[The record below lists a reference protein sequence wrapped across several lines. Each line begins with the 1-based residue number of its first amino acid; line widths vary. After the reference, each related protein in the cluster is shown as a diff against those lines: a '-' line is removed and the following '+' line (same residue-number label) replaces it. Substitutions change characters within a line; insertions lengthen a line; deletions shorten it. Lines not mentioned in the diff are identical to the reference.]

1 MYGRFTVGKKRTR
14 RIAALLL
21 SLLLTLPAPSALAA
35 ESALESASSA
45 SSQAPEGENSEEESA
60 AQPAEESS
68 APESSQPAGEESQPG
83 EGESSQEEPSSQEP
97 SSSQEESSSQVP
109 EDESSGE
116 ESGVSMEDSQ
126 QETFASYPLLV
137 VGGHE
142 SYMSGEEGARF
153 YPDRAMTRAEMA
165 QVLYNLLA
173 SYPPV
178 TDGSFSDVSAGAW
191 YATEVNT
198 LVELD
203 VLSGY
208 EDGTFRPN
216 NAVTRA
222 EFVTAVCKCFDL
234 TDGADSGFSDVSGW
248 ASGYINAAVER
259 GWIVGMGDGTFQPN
273 ANLTRAQV
281 TPILNKALERT
292 GSGFAADAVTPEFV
306 DVPSSH
312 WAYEHIAEAA
322 DPVGS
327 AIETG
332 CTVRVTATNGLNLR
346 SSASTTS
353 SVVTVLPTGAEL
365 TVTSVES
372 NGWLGVRTGSG
383 RTGYVS
389 GEFVEYVSG
398 PTDTPDPEPEPDPDP
413 DGFEVGQ
420 TVRVTAEPS
429 LNLRAGPGTSY
440 EAITSLTTGVLLTI
454 TSVESNGWLGVR
466 TSGGTTGFVSGEFVA
481 AYDPNT
487 GVASGA
493 SLSATKLTLAQYQS
507 IRLDGSVSQNLSA
520 MHWESSNE
528 NVVSTGYTVNYG
540 GNSQGA
546 MLYGVSPGT
555 ATITFTDG
563 SGTTKATCTVTVT
576 AAEPVRFA
584 YGEGNIVAAGQKF
597 NLIALTD
604 TAKTAVKFT
613 IVDSTSGATG
623 EYVATSATTKSQ
635 ASSFGLPTNTVKIFK
650 TEVSFGKAG
659 TYTIRATSQTGSGWS
674 TDGYEF
680 TLAVTATHNT
690 LTTTSYDARQPSGRI
705 ITALANIEGF
715 WPEIKDDLLASGN
728 PTVGHGYV
736 VQKNV
741 AFYNNMTEE
750 EAYAQLVDKV
760 NSSSFG
766 GAVER
771 FRSNHSIRMSQGQ
784 FDALTSF
791 VYNLGAS
798 TLDPDYGFCRAILNA
813 ADPTGISTANPKAG
827 TVTVT
832 DIDTAATNASG
843 VNGAPV
849 YATTDLN
856 SALVMALASDTPV
869 TVDGYK
875 ILSREVTSS
884 DGAKVTVGDRVWY
897 HVSSGGKVGWM
908 PAGYVT
914 LEGAGTDLTYADS
927 NVVPNNLL
935 QWNIAGGHV
944 YAGLVY
950 RRLCESKIFFFGN
963 YDDDNSSSGWSK
975 NTYDFPFPDYL
986 SDYDN

>member
-1 MYGRFTVGKKRTR
+1 MGKKRTR

-68 APESSQPAGEESQPG
+68 APESSQPVGEESQPG

-97 SSSQEESSSQVP
+97 SSSQEESSSQAP
-109 EDESSGE
+109 EGSSGE
-116 ESGVSMEDSQ
+116 ESGISMEDSQ

-142 SYMSGEEGARF
+142 AYMSGEEGARF

-178 TDGSFSDVSAGAW
+178 TGGSFSDVSDSAW
-191 YATEVNT
+191 YATAVNT

-398 PTDTPDPEPEPDPDP
+398 PADTPDPEPEPDPDP

-429 LNLRAGPGTSY
+429 LRLRSGPGTNY
-440 EAITSLTTGVLLTI
+440 EAITSLTTGVLLTV

-493 SLSATKLTLAQYQS
+493 SLSANSLTLAQYQS
-507 IRLDGSVSQNLSA
+507 ARLDGSVTSNLSA
-520 MHWESSNE
+520 MEWTSSNPS
-528 NVVSTGYTVNYG
+528 VAYVGYTVPYG
-540 GNSQGA
+540 GNTEGA
-546 MLYGVSPGT
+546 IVYGASPGT
-555 ATITFTDG
+555 ATLTFTDG
-563 SGTTKATCTVTVT
+563 AGATATCTVTVT
-576 AAEPVRFA
+576 AAESVRFA
-584 YGEGNIVAAGQKF
+584 YSDENIIGVGDNF
-597 NLIALTD
+597 NLTAITD
-604 TAKTAVKFT
+604 SSKTGVRFT
-613 IVDSTSGATG
+613 IVGGPATG
-623 EYVATSATTKSQ
+623 SWDTTSYTSESRV
-635 ASSFGLPTNTVKIFK
+635 SSYGLPTNQVRVFTRS
-650 TEVSFGKAG
+650 VSFGRAG
-659 TYTIRATSQTGSGWS
+659 TYTVRAYSQTSGGSWS
-674 TDGYEF
+674 TDYCEF
-680 TLAVTATHNT
+680 TVVVTSSDIHSS
-690 LTTTSYDARQPSGRI
+690 TTTTESRRVSTEGLNI
-705 ITALANIEGF
+705 IANFEGSV
-715 WPEIKDDLLASGN
+715 PEIEDDVLASGN
-728 PTVGHGYV
+728 PTVGYGYV
-736 VQKNV
+736 VPVNTT
-741 AFYNNMTEE
+741 FYNNLTTSELF
-750 EAYAQLVDKV
+750 AQLVQIA
-760 NSSSFG
+760 NETYSP
-766 GAVER
+766 AVEN
-771 FRSNHSIRMSQGQ
+771 FRSTYNIKMNQAH

-791 VYNLGAS
+791 VFNCGVG
-798 TLDPDYGFCRAILNA
+798 TLSSDYGFRRALLNA
-813 ADPTGISTANPKAG
+813 VDVSGFSGRATGTVNVDDVDLGAAPVYSNRDISSTIVTELSIG
-827 TVTVT
+827 STVTVRDYFIQT
-832 DIDTAATNASG
+832 RIVKNPDGS
-843 VNGAPV
+843 
-849 YATTDLN
+849 TTSFYDRYWYQ
-856 SALVMALASDTPV
+856 V
-869 TVDGYK
+869 T
-875 ILSREVTSS
+875 T
-884 DGAKVTVGDRVWY
+884 
-897 HVSSGGKVGWM
+897 SGGQVGWM
-908 PAGYVT
+908 PAGYVQLSGSWT
-914 LEGAGTDLTYADS
+914 RDLAWADS
-927 NVVPNNLL
+927 TVLANNFL
-935 QWNIAGGHV
+935 QWNKAGGV
-944 YAGLVY
+944 QPGLVY
-950 RRLCESKIFFFGN
+950 RRLAECNIFFFGDYEKAMKAN
-963 YDDDNSSSGWSK
+963 GYWGINCYGF
-975 NTYDFPFPDYL
+975 NFPDECAQ
-986 SDYDN
+986 YDRRQ

>member
-45 SSQAPEGENSEEESA
+45 SSQAPEGESSGEESA

-116 ESGVSMEDSQ
+116 ESGISMEDSQ

-142 SYMSGEEGARF
+142 SYMSGEAGARF

-178 TDGSFSDVSAGAW
+178 TGGSFSDVSDSAW
-191 YATEVNT
+191 YATAVNT

-208 EDGTFRPN
+208 GDNTFRPN

-222 EFVTAVCKCFDL
+222 EFVTAVCKCFDSL
-234 TDGADSGFSDVSGW
+234 STGSAGFSDVSGHW
-248 ASGYINAAVER
+248 AEGFINQAVAE
-259 GWIVGMGDGTFQPN
+259 GWISGFPDGTFRPDESIQ
-273 ANLTRAQV
+273 RCQV
-281 TPILNKALERT
+281 TAILNKALERT
-292 GSGFAADAVTPEFV
+292 GSGFAADAGTQEFV

-346 SSASTTS
+346 SSASISS
-353 SVVTVLPTGAEL
+353 SVVTVLSTGALL

-429 LNLRAGPGTSY
+429 LRLRSGPGTNY
-440 EAITSLTTGVLLTI
+440 EAITSLATGVRLTI
-454 TSVESNGWLGVR
+454 TSIESNGWLGVE
-466 TSGGTTGFVSGEFVA
+466 TAS
-481 AYDPNT
+481 
-487 GVASGA
+487 GVAGYVHPDYVEVYTGGGGGGIATGA
-493 SLSATKLTLAQYQS
+493 TVSTNSLTLAQYQS
-507 IRLDGSVSQNLSA
+507 ARLDGSVTSNLSA
-520 MHWESSNE
+520 MEWTSSNSS
-528 NVVSTGYTVNYG
+528 VAYVGYTVPYG
-540 GNSQGA
+540 GNTEGA
-546 MLYGVSPGT
+546 IVYGASPGT
-555 ATITFTDG
+555 ATLTFTDG
-563 SGTTKATCTVTVT
+563 AGATATCTVTVT
-576 AAEPVRFA
+576 AAESVRFA
-584 YGEGNIVAAGQKF
+584 YSDENIIGVGDNF
-597 NLIALTD
+597 NLTAITD
-604 TAKTAVKFT
+604 SSKTGVRFT
-613 IVDSTSGATG
+613 IVDGPATG
-623 EYVATSATTKSQ
+623 SWDTTSYTSESHV
-635 ASSFGLPTNTVKIFK
+635 SSYGLPTNQVRVFTRS
-650 TEVSFGKAG
+650 VSFGRAG
-659 TYTIRATSQTGSGWS
+659 TYTVRAYSQTSGGSWS
-674 TDGYEF
+674 TDYCEF
-680 TLAVTATHNT
+680 TVMVTSSDIHSS
-690 LTTTSYDARQPSGRI
+690 TTTTESRRVSTEGLNI
-705 ITALANIEGF
+705 IADFEGSV
-715 WPEIKDDLLASGN
+715 PEIADDVLASGN
-728 PTVGHGYV
+728 PTVGYGYV
-736 VQKNV
+736 VPVNTT
-741 AFYNNMTEE
+741 FYNNLTTSELF
-750 EAYAQLVDKV
+750 AQLVQIA
-760 NSSSFG
+760 NETYSP
-766 GAVER
+766 AVEN
-771 FRSNHSIRMSQGQ
+771 FRSTYNIKMNQAH

-791 VYNLGAS
+791 VFNCGVG
-798 TLDPDYGFCRAILNA
+798 TLSSDYGFRRALLNA
-813 ADPTGISTANPKAG
+813 VDVSGFSGSATGTVNVDDVDLGAAPVYSSASTASQQVTTLDIGA

-832 DIDTAATNASG
+832 SVSST
-843 VNGAPV
+843 
-849 YATTDLN
+849 
-856 SALVMALASDTPV
+856 
-869 TVDGYK
+869 
-875 ILSREVTSS
+875 RTST
-884 DGAKVTVGDRVWY
+884 KQEVWY
-897 HVSSGGKVGWM
+897 QVTTSGGQVGWM
-908 PAGYVT
+908 PAGYIQLSGSWT
-914 LEGAGTDLTYADS
+914 RDLAWADS
-927 NVVPNNLL
+927 TVLANNLL
-935 QWNIAGGHV
+935 QWNKAGGV
-944 YAGLVY
+944 QPGLVY
-950 RRLCESKIFFFGN
+950 RRLAECNIFFFGDYEKAMKANGYWGIN
-963 YDDDNSSSGWSK
+963 YYGFN
-975 NTYDFPFPDYL
+975 FPDECAQ
-986 SDYDN
+986 YDRRQ

>member
-45 SSQAPEGENSEEESA
+45 SSQAPEGESSGEESA
-60 AQPAEESS
+60 AQPPEESS

-83 EGESSQEEPSSQEP
+83 EGESSQEEPSSLEP

-116 ESGVSMEDSQ
+116 ESGISMEDSQ

-142 SYMSGEEGARF
+142 AYMSGEAGARF

-178 TDGSFSDVSAGAW
+178 TGGSFSDVSAGAW

-292 GSGFAADAVTPEFV
+292 GSGFAADAGTQEFV

-346 SSASTTS
+346 SSASISS
-353 SVVTVLPTGAEL
+353 SVVTVLSTGALL

-429 LNLRAGPGTSY
+429 LRLRSGPGTNY
-440 EAITSLTTGVLLTI
+440 EAITSLATGVRLTI
-454 TSVESNGWLGVR
+454 TSVESNGWLGVE
-466 TSGGTTGFVSGEFVA
+466 TASGVEGYVHPDYVEVYTGGGGGGTATGATVSA
-481 AYDPNT
+481 N
-487 GVASGA
+487 S
-493 SLSATKLTLAQYQS
+493 LTLAQYQS
-507 IRLDGSVSQNLSA
+507 ARLDGSVTSNLSA
-520 MHWESSNE
+520 MEWTSSDPS
-528 NVVSTGYTVNYG
+528 VAYVGYTVPYG
-540 GNSQGA
+540 GNTEGA
-546 MLYGVSPGT
+546 IVYGASPGT
-555 ATITFTDG
+555 ATLTFTDG
-563 SGTTKATCTVTVT
+563 AGATATCTVTVT
-576 AAEPVRFA
+576 AAESVRFA
-584 YGEGNIVAAGQKF
+584 YSDENIIGVGDDF
-597 NLIALTD
+597 NLTAITD
-604 TAKTAVKFT
+604 SSKTGVRFT
-613 IVDSTSGATG
+613 IVGGPATG
-623 EYVATSATTKSQ
+623 SWDTTSYTSESRV
-635 ASSFGLPTNTVKIFK
+635 SSYGLPTNQVRVFTRS
-650 TEVSFGKAG
+650 VSFGRAG
-659 TYTIRATSQTGSGWS
+659 TYTVRAYSQTSGGSWS
-674 TDGYEF
+674 TDYCEF
-680 TLAVTATHNT
+680 TVVVTSSDIHSS
-690 LTTTSYDARQPSGRI
+690 TTTTESRRVSTEGLNI
-705 ITALANIEGF
+705 IANFEGSV
-715 WPEIKDDLLASGN
+715 PEIEDDVLASGN
-728 PTVGHGYV
+728 PTVGYGYV
-736 VQKNV
+736 VPVNTT
-741 AFYNNMTEE
+741 FYNNLTTSELF
-750 EAYAQLVDKV
+750 AQLVQIA
-760 NSSSFG
+760 NETYSP
-766 GAVER
+766 AVEN
-771 FRSNHSIRMSQGQ
+771 FRSTYNIKMNQAH

-791 VYNLGAS
+791 VFNCGVG
-798 TLDPDYGFCRAILNA
+798 TLSSDYGFRRALLNA
-813 ADPTGISTANPKAG
+813 VDVSGFSGSATGTVNVDDVDLGAAPVYSSASTASQQVTTLDIGA

-832 DIDTAATNASG
+832 SVSST
-843 VNGAPV
+843 
-849 YATTDLN
+849 
-856 SALVMALASDTPV
+856 
-869 TVDGYK
+869 
-875 ILSREVTSS
+875 RTST
-884 DGAKVTVGDRVWY
+884 KQEVWY
-897 HVSSGGKVGWM
+897 QVTTSGGQVGWM
-908 PAGYVT
+908 PAGYVQLSGSWT
-914 LEGAGTDLTYADS
+914 RDLAWADS
-927 NVVPNNLL
+927 TVLANNFL
-935 QWNIAGGHV
+935 QWNKAGGV
-944 YAGLVY
+944 QPGLVY
-950 RRLCESKIFFFGN
+950 RRLAECNIFFFGDYEKAMKANGYWGIN
-963 YDDDNSSSGWSK
+963 YYGFN
-975 NTYDFPFPDYL
+975 FPDECAQ
-986 SDYDN
+986 YDRRQ

>member
-14 RIAALLL
+14 RMAALLL
-21 SLLLTLPAPSALAA
+21 ALLLALPAPSALAA

-45 SSQAPEGENSEEESA
+45 SSQAPEGESSGEESA

-322 DPVGS
+322 DPVYDDPT
-327 AIETG
+327 ATITG
-332 CTVRVTATNGLNLR
+332 NEVRVR
-346 SSASTTS
+346 SGPDTTYTILGYVNAGDLVYVLADPS
-353 SVVTVLPTGAEL
+353 GDWVQIRTVDGI
-365 TVTSVES
+365 V
-372 NGWLGVRTGSG
+372 
-383 RTGYVS
+383 GYVS
-389 GEFVEYVSG
+389 SQYVRLDEEEPSDDPSG
-398 PTDTPDPEPEPDPDP
+398 
-413 DGFEVGQ
+413 FQVGQ
-420 TVRVTAEPS
+420 TVQVTAEPS

-507 IRLDGSVSQNLSA
+507 IRLDGSVTSNLSA
-520 MHWESSNE
+520 MEWTSSNSS
-528 NVVSTGYTVNYG
+528 VAYVGYTVPYG
-540 GNSQGA
+540 GNTEGA
-546 MLYGVSPGT
+546 IVYGASPGT
-555 ATITFTDG
+555 ATLTFTDG
-563 SGTTKATCTVTVT
+563 AGATATCTVTVT
-576 AAEPVRFA
+576 AAESVRFA
-584 YGEGNIVAAGQKF
+584 YSDENIIGVGDNF
-597 NLIALTD
+597 NLTAITD
-604 TAKTAVKFT
+604 SSKTGVRFT
-613 IVDSTSGATG
+613 IVDGPATG
-623 EYVATSATTKSQ
+623 SWDTTSYTSESRV
-635 ASSFGLPTNTVKIFK
+635 SSYGLPTNQVRVFTRS
-650 TEVSFGKAG
+650 VSFGRAG
-659 TYTIRATSQTGSGWS
+659 TYTVRAYSQTSGGSWS
-674 TDGYEF
+674 TDYCEF
-680 TLAVTATHNT
+680 TVVVTSSDIHSS
-690 LTTTSYDARQPSGRI
+690 TTTTESRRVSTEGLNI
-705 ITALANIEGF
+705 IANFEGSV
-715 WPEIKDDLLASGN
+715 PEIEDDVLASGN
-728 PTVGHGYV
+728 PTVGYGYV
-736 VQKNV
+736 VPVNTT
-741 AFYNNMTEE
+741 FYNNLTTSELF
-750 EAYAQLVDKV
+750 AQLVQIA
-760 NSSSFG
+760 NETYSP
-766 GAVER
+766 AVEN
-771 FRSNHSIRMSQGQ
+771 FRSTYNIKMNQAH

-791 VYNLGAS
+791 VFNCGVG
-798 TLDPDYGFCRAILNA
+798 TLSSDYGFRRALLNA
-813 ADPTGISTANPKAG
+813 VDVSGFSGSATGTVNVDDVDLGAAPVYSNRDISSTIVTELSIG
-827 TVTVT
+827 STVTVRDYFIQT
-832 DIDTAATNASG
+832 RIVKNPDGS
-843 VNGAPV
+843 
-849 YATTDLN
+849 TTSFYDRYWYQ
-856 SALVMALASDTPV
+856 V
-869 TVDGYK
+869 T
-875 ILSREVTSS
+875 T
-884 DGAKVTVGDRVWY
+884 
-897 HVSSGGKVGWM
+897 SGGQVGWM
-908 PAGYVT
+908 PAGYVQLSGSWT
-914 LEGAGTDLTYADS
+914 RDLAWADS
-927 NVVPNNLL
+927 TVLANNFL
-935 QWNIAGGHV
+935 QWNKAGGV
-944 YAGLVY
+944 QPGLVY
-950 RRLCESKIFFFGN
+950 RRLAECNIFFFGDYEKAMKANGYWGIN
-963 YDDDNSSSGWSK
+963 YYGFN
-975 NTYDFPFPDYL
+975 FPDECAQ
-986 SDYDN
+986 YDRRQ

>member
-1 MYGRFTVGKKRTR
+1 M
-14 RIAALLL
+14 AALLL
-21 SLLLTLPAPSALAA
+21 ALLLALPAPSALAA

-45 SSQAPEGENSEEESA
+45 SSQAPEGESSGEESA

-97 SSSQEESSSQVP
+97 SSSQEESSSQAP

-116 ESGVSMEDSQ
+116 ESGISMEDSQ

-292 GSGFAADAVTPEFV
+292 GSGFAADAGTQEFV

-346 SSASTTS
+346 SSASISS
-353 SVVTVLPTGAEL
+353 SVVTVLSTGALL

-429 LNLRAGPGTSY
+429 LRLRSGPGTNY
-440 EAITSLTTGVLLTI
+440 EAITSLATGVRLTI
-454 TSVESNGWLGVR
+454 TSVESNGWLGVE
-466 TSGGTTGFVSGEFVA
+466 TASGVEGYVHPDYVEVYTDDGGGGTATGATVST
-481 AYDPNT
+481 N
-487 GVASGA
+487 S
-493 SLSATKLTLAQYQS
+493 LTLAQYQS
-507 IRLDGSVSQNLSA
+507 ARLDGSVTSNLSA
-520 MHWESSNE
+520 MEWTSSNPS
-528 NVVSTGYTVNYG
+528 VAYVGYTVPYG
-540 GNSQGA
+540 GNTEGA
-546 MLYGVSPGT
+546 IVYGASPGT
-555 ATITFTDG
+555 ATLTFTDG
-563 SGTTKATCTVTVT
+563 AGATATCTVTVT
-576 AAEPVRFA
+576 AAESVRFA
-584 YGEGNIVAAGQKF
+584 YSDENIIGVGDNF
-597 NLIALTD
+597 NLTAITD
-604 TAKTAVKFT
+604 SSKTGVRFT
-613 IVDSTSGATG
+613 IVDGPATG
-623 EYVATSATTKSQ
+623 SWDTTSYTSESRV
-635 ASSFGLPTNTVKIFK
+635 SSYGLPTNQVRVFTRS
-650 TEVSFGKAG
+650 VSFGRAG
-659 TYTIRATSQTGSGWS
+659 TYTVRAYSQTSGGSWS
-674 TDGYEF
+674 TDYCEF
-680 TLAVTATHNT
+680 TVMVTSSDIHSS
-690 LTTTSYDARQPSGRI
+690 TTTTESRRVSTEGLNI
-705 ITALANIEGF
+705 IANFEGSV
-715 WPEIKDDLLASGN
+715 PEIEDDVLASGN
-728 PTVGHGYV
+728 PTVGYGYV
-736 VQKNV
+736 VPVNTT
-741 AFYNNMTEE
+741 FYNNLTTSELF
-750 EAYAQLVDKV
+750 AQLVQIA
-760 NSSSFG
+760 NETYSP
-766 GAVER
+766 AVEN
-771 FRSNHSIRMSQGQ
+771 FRSTYNIKMNQAH

-791 VYNLGAS
+791 VFNCGVG
-798 TLDPDYGFCRAILNA
+798 TLSSDYGFRRALLNA
-813 ADPTGISTANPKAG
+813 VDVSGFSGSATGTVNVDDVDLGAAPVYSSASTASQQVTTLDIGA

-832 DIDTAATNASG
+832 SVSST
-843 VNGAPV
+843 
-849 YATTDLN
+849 
-856 SALVMALASDTPV
+856 
-869 TVDGYK
+869 
-875 ILSREVTSS
+875 RTST
-884 DGAKVTVGDRVWY
+884 KQEVWY
-897 HVSSGGKVGWM
+897 QVSTSGGQVGWM
-908 PAGYVT
+908 PAGYIQLSGSWT
-914 LEGAGTDLTYADS
+914 RDLAWADS
-927 NVVPNNLL
+927 TVLANNFL
-935 QWNIAGGHV
+935 QWNKAGGV
-944 YAGLVY
+944 QPGLVY
-950 RRLCESKIFFFGN
+950 RRLAECNIFFFGDYEKAMKANGYWGIN
-963 YDDDNSSSGWSK
+963 YYGFN
-975 NTYDFPFPDYL
+975 FPDECAQ
-986 SDYDN
+986 YDRRQ

>member
-45 SSQAPEGENSEEESA
+45 SSQAPEGESSGEESA

-97 SSSQEESSSQVP
+97 SSSQEESSSQAP
-109 EDESSGE
+109 EESSGE

-142 SYMSGEEGARF
+142 AYMSGEEGARF

-178 TDGSFSDVSAGAW
+178 TGGSFSDVSAGAW

-346 SSASTTS
+346 SSASTAS
-353 SVVTVLPTGAEL
+353 SVVTVLSTGALL

-389 GEFVEYVSG
+389 GEYVEYVSG

-429 LNLRAGPGTSY
+429 LRLRSGPGTNY
-440 EAITSLTTGVLLTI
+440 EAITSLATGVRLTI
-454 TSVESNGWLGVR
+454 TSIESNGWLGVE
-466 TSGGTTGFVSGEFVA
+466 TASGVEGYVHPDYVEVYTGGGGGGTATGATVSA
-481 AYDPNT
+481 N
-487 GVASGA
+487 S
-493 SLSATKLTLAQYQS
+493 LTLAQYQS
-507 IRLDGSVSQNLSA
+507 ARLDGSVTSNLSA
-520 MHWESSNE
+520 MEWTSSNPS
-528 NVVSTGYTVNYG
+528 VAYAGYTVPYG
-540 GNSQGA
+540 GNTEGA
-546 MLYGVSPGT
+546 IVYGASPGT
-555 ATITFTDG
+555 ATLTFTDG
-563 SGTTKATCTVTVT
+563 AGATATCTVTVT
-576 AAEPVRFA
+576 AAESVRFA
-584 YGEGNIVAAGQKF
+584 YSDENIIGVGDNF
-597 NLIALTD
+597 NLTAITD
-604 TAKTAVKFT
+604 SSKTGVRFT
-613 IVDSTSGATG
+613 IVGGPATG
-623 EYVATSATTKSQ
+623 SWDTTSYTSESRV
-635 ASSFGLPTNTVKIFK
+635 SSYGLPTNQVRVFTRS
-650 TEVSFGKAG
+650 VSFGRAG
-659 TYTIRATSQTGSGWS
+659 TYTVRAYSQTSGGSWS
-674 TDGYEF
+674 TDYCEF
-680 TLAVTATHNT
+680 TVVVTSSDIHSS
-690 LTTTSYDARQPSGRI
+690 TTTTESRRVS
-705 ITALANIEGF
+705 TEGLNVIADF
-715 WPEIKDDLLASGN
+715 EGSVPEIEDDVLASGN
-728 PTVGHGYV
+728 PTVGYGYV
-736 VQKNV
+736 VPVNTT
-741 AFYNNMTEE
+741 FYNNLTTSELF
-750 EAYAQLVDKV
+750 AQLVQIA
-760 NSSSFG
+760 NETYSP
-766 GAVER
+766 AVEN
-771 FRSNHSIRMSQGQ
+771 FRSTYNIKMNQAH

-791 VYNLGAS
+791 VFNCGVG
-798 TLDPDYGFCRAILNA
+798 TLSSDYGFRRALLNA
-813 ADPTGISTANPKAG
+813 VDVSGFSGSATGTVNVDDVDLGAAPVYSSASLTSQQVTTLDIGA

-832 DIDTAATNASG
+832 SVSST
-843 VNGAPV
+843 
-849 YATTDLN
+849 
-856 SALVMALASDTPV
+856 
-869 TVDGYK
+869 
-875 ILSREVTSS
+875 RTST
-884 DGAKVTVGDRVWY
+884 KQEVWY
-897 HVSSGGKVGWM
+897 QVTTSGGQVGWM
-908 PAGYVT
+908 PAGYIQISGSWT
-914 LEGAGTDLTYADS
+914 RDLAWADS
-927 NVVPNNLL
+927 TVLANNFL
-935 QWNIAGGHV
+935 QWNKAGGV
-944 YAGLVY
+944 QPGLVY
-950 RRLCESKIFFFGN
+950 RRLAECNIFFFGDYEKAMKANGYWGIN
-963 YDDDNSSSGWSK
+963 YYGFN
-975 NTYDFPFPDYL
+975 FPDECAQ
-986 SDYDN
+986 YDRRQ

>member
-1 MYGRFTVGKKRTR
+1 M
-14 RIAALLL
+14 AALLL
-21 SLLLTLPAPSALAA
+21 ALLLALPAPSALAA

-45 SSQAPEGENSEEESA
+45 SSQAPEGESSGEESA

-97 SSSQEESSSQVP
+97 SSSQEESSSQAP

-116 ESGVSMEDSQ
+116 ESGISMEDSQ

-346 SSASTTS
+346 SSASISS
-353 SVVTVLPTGAEL
+353 SVVTVLSTGALL

-429 LNLRAGPGTSY
+429 LRLRSGPGTNY
-440 EAITSLTTGVLLTI
+440 EAITSLATGVRLTI
-454 TSVESNGWLGVR
+454 TSIESNGWLGVE
-466 TSGGTTGFVSGEFVA
+466 TASGVAGYVHPDYVEVYTGGGGGGTATGATVSA
-481 AYDPNT
+481 N
-487 GVASGA
+487 S
-493 SLSATKLTLAQYQS
+493 LTLAQYQS
-507 IRLDGSVSQNLSA
+507 ARLDGSVTSNLSA
-520 MHWESSNE
+520 MEWTSSNPS
-528 NVVSTGYTVNYG
+528 VAYVGYTVPYG
-540 GNSQGA
+540 GNTEGA
-546 MLYGVSPGT
+546 IVYGASPGT
-555 ATITFTDG
+555 ATLTFTDG
-563 SGTTKATCTVTVT
+563 AGATATCTVTVT
-576 AAEPVRFA
+576 AAESVRFA
-584 YGEGNIVAAGQKF
+584 YSDENIIGVGDNF
-597 NLIALTD
+597 NLTAITD
-604 TAKTAVKFT
+604 SSKTGVRFT
-613 IVDSTSGATG
+613 IVGGPATG
-623 EYVATSATTKSQ
+623 SWDTTSYTSESRV
-635 ASSFGLPTNTVKIFK
+635 SSYGLPTNQVRVFTRS
-650 TEVSFGKAG
+650 VSFGRAG
-659 TYTIRATSQTGSGWS
+659 TYTVRAYSQTSGGSWS
-674 TDGYEF
+674 TDYCEF
-680 TLAVTATHNT
+680 TVMVTSSDIHSS
-690 LTTTSYDARQPSGRI
+690 TTTTESRRVSTEGLNI
-705 ITALANIEGF
+705 IADFEGSV
-715 WPEIKDDLLASGN
+715 PEIEDDVLASGN
-728 PTVGHGYV
+728 PTVGYGYV
-736 VQKNV
+736 VPVNTT
-741 AFYNNMTEE
+741 FYNNLTTSELF
-750 EAYAQLVDKV
+750 AQLVQIA
-760 NSSSFG
+760 NETYSP
-766 GAVER
+766 AVEN
-771 FRSNHSIRMSQGQ
+771 FRSTYNIKMNQAH

-791 VYNLGAS
+791 VFNCGVG
-798 TLDPDYGFCRAILNA
+798 TLSSDYGFRRALLNA
-813 ADPTGISTANPKAG
+813 VDVSGFSGSATGTVNVDDVDLGAAPVYSSASLTSQQVTTLDIGA

-832 DIDTAATNASG
+832 SVSST
-843 VNGAPV
+843 
-849 YATTDLN
+849 
-856 SALVMALASDTPV
+856 
-869 TVDGYK
+869 
-875 ILSREVTSS
+875 RTST
-884 DGAKVTVGDRVWY
+884 KQEVWY
-897 HVSSGGKVGWM
+897 QVTTSGGQVGWM
-908 PAGYVT
+908 PAGYIQISGSWT
-914 LEGAGTDLTYADS
+914 RDLAWADS
-927 NVVPNNLL
+927 TVLANNFL
-935 QWNIAGGHV
+935 QWNKAGGV
-944 YAGLVY
+944 QPGLVY
-950 RRLCESKIFFFGN
+950 RRLAECNIFFFGDYEKAMKANGYWGIN
-963 YDDDNSSSGWSK
+963 YYGFN
-975 NTYDFPFPDYL
+975 FPDECAQ
-986 SDYDN
+986 YDRRQ

>member
-1 MYGRFTVGKKRTR
+1 M
-14 RIAALLL
+14 AALLL
-21 SLLLTLPAPSALAA
+21 ALLLALPAPSALAA

-45 SSQAPEGENSEEESA
+45 SSQAPEGESSGEESA
-60 AQPAEESS
+60 ARPAEESS

-97 SSSQEESSSQVP
+97 SSSQEESSSQAP

-346 SSASTTS
+346 SSASISS
-353 SVVTVLPTGAEL
+353 SVVTVLSTGALL

-398 PTDTPDPEPEPDPDP
+398 PADTPDPEPEPDPDP

-429 LNLRAGPGTSY
+429 LRLRSGPGTNY
-440 EAITSLTTGVLLTI
+440 EAITSLATGVRLTI
-454 TSVESNGWLGVR
+454 TSIESNGWLGVE
-466 TSGGTTGFVSGEFVA
+466 T
-481 AYDPNT
+481 
-487 GVASGA
+487 ASGVEGYVHPDYVEVYTGGGGGGI
-493 SLSATKLTLAQYQS
+493 ATGATVSTNSLTLAQYQS
-507 IRLDGSVSQNLSA
+507 ARLDGSVTSNLSA
-520 MHWESSNE
+520 MEWTSSNSS
-528 NVVSTGYTVNYG
+528 VAYVGYTVPYG
-540 GNSQGA
+540 GNTEGA
-546 MLYGVSPGT
+546 IVYGASPGT
-555 ATITFTDG
+555 ATLTFTDG
-563 SGTTKATCTVTVT
+563 AGATATCTVTVT
-576 AAEPVRFA
+576 AAESVRFA
-584 YGEGNIVAAGQKF
+584 YSDENIIGVGDDF
-597 NLIALTD
+597 NLTAITD
-604 TAKTAVKFT
+604 SSKTGVRFT
-613 IVDSTSGATG
+613 IVGGPATG
-623 EYVATSATTKSQ
+623 SWDTTSYTSESRV
-635 ASSFGLPTNTVKIFK
+635 SSYGLPTNQVRVFTRS
-650 TEVSFGKAG
+650 VSFGRAG
-659 TYTIRATSQTGSGWS
+659 TYTVRAYSQTSGGSWS
-674 TDGYEF
+674 TDYCEF
-680 TLAVTATHNT
+680 TVMVTSSDIHSS
-690 LTTTSYDARQPSGRI
+690 TTTTESRRVSTEGLNI
-705 ITALANIEGF
+705 IANFEGSV
-715 WPEIKDDLLASGN
+715 PEIEDDVLASGN
-728 PTVGHGYV
+728 PTVGYGYV
-736 VQKNV
+736 VPVNTT
-741 AFYNNMTEE
+741 FYNNLTTSELF
-750 EAYAQLVDKV
+750 AQLVQIA
-760 NSSSFG
+760 NETYSP
-766 GAVER
+766 AVEN
-771 FRSNHSIRMSQGQ
+771 FRSTYNIKMNQAH

-791 VYNLGAS
+791 VFNCGVG
-798 TLDPDYGFCRAILNA
+798 TLSSDYGFRRALLNA
-813 ADPTGISTANPKAG
+813 VDVSGFSGSATGTVNVDDVDLGAAPVYSSASLTSQQVTTLDIGA

-832 DIDTAATNASG
+832 SVSST
-843 VNGAPV
+843 
-849 YATTDLN
+849 
-856 SALVMALASDTPV
+856 
-869 TVDGYK
+869 
-875 ILSREVTSS
+875 RTST
-884 DGAKVTVGDRVWY
+884 KQEVWY
-897 HVSSGGKVGWM
+897 QVTTSGGQVGWM
-908 PAGYVT
+908 PAGYVQLSGSWT
-914 LEGAGTDLTYADS
+914 RDLAWADS
-927 NVVPNNLL
+927 TVLANNFL
-935 QWNIAGGHV
+935 QWNKAGGV
-944 YAGLVY
+944 QPGLVY
-950 RRLCESKIFFFGN
+950 RRLAECNIFFFGDYEKAMKANGYWGIN
-963 YDDDNSSSGWSK
+963 YYGFN
-975 NTYDFPFPDYL
+975 FPDECAQ
-986 SDYDN
+986 YDRRQ

>member
-1 MYGRFTVGKKRTR
+1 MGKKRTR

-35 ESALESASSA
+35 ESALDSASSA
-45 SSQAPEGENSEEESA
+45 SSQAPEGESSGEESA

-97 SSSQEESSSQVP
+97 SSSQEESSSQAP
-109 EDESSGE
+109 EESSGE
-116 ESGVSMEDSQ
+116 ESGISMEDSQ
-126 QETFASYPLLV
+126 QETFAAYPLLV

-142 SYMSGEEGARF
+142 AYMSGEEGARF

-178 TDGSFSDVSAGAW
+178 TGGSFSDVSDSAW
-191 YATEVNT
+191 YATAVNT

-292 GSGFAADAVTPEFV
+292 GSGFAADAGTQEFV

-346 SSASTTS
+346 SSASISS
-353 SVVTVLPTGAEL
+353 SVVTVLSTGALL

-398 PTDTPDPEPEPDPDP
+398 PADTPDPEPEPDPDP

-429 LNLRAGPGTSY
+429 LRLRSGPGTNY
-440 EAITSLTTGVLLTI
+440 EAITSLATGVRLTI
-454 TSVESNGWLGVR
+454 TSIESNGWLGVE
-466 TSGGTTGFVSGEFVA
+466 T
-481 AYDPNT
+481 
-487 GVASGA
+487 ASGVEGYVHPDYVEVYTGGGGGGI
-493 SLSATKLTLAQYQS
+493 ATGATVSTNSLTLAQYQS
-507 IRLDGSVSQNLSA
+507 ARLDGSVTSNLSA
-520 MHWESSNE
+520 MEWTSSNPS
-528 NVVSTGYTVNYG
+528 VAYVGYTVPYG
-540 GNSQGA
+540 GNTEGA
-546 MLYGVSPGT
+546 IVYGASPGT
-555 ATITFTDG
+555 ATLTFTDG
-563 SGTTKATCTVTVT
+563 AGATATCTVTVT
-576 AAEPVRFA
+576 AAESVRFA
-584 YGEGNIVAAGQKF
+584 YSDENIIGVGDNF
-597 NLIALTD
+597 NLTAITD
-604 TAKTAVKFT
+604 SSKTGVRFT
-613 IVDSTSGATG
+613 IVGGPATG
-623 EYVATSATTKSQ
+623 SWDTTSYTSESRV
-635 ASSFGLPTNTVKIFK
+635 SSYGLPTNQVRVFTRS
-650 TEVSFGKAG
+650 VSFGRAG
-659 TYTIRATSQTGSGWS
+659 TYTVRAYSQTSGGSWS
-674 TDGYEF
+674 TDYCEF
-680 TLAVTATHNT
+680 TVMVTSSDIHSS
-690 LTTTSYDARQPSGRI
+690 TTTTESRRVSTEGLNI
-705 ITALANIEGF
+705 IADFEGSV
-715 WPEIKDDLLASGN
+715 PEIEDDVLASGN
-728 PTVGHGYV
+728 PTVGYGYV
-736 VQKNV
+736 VPVNTT
-741 AFYNNMTEE
+741 FYNNLTTSELF
-750 EAYAQLVDKV
+750 AQLVQIA
-760 NSSSFG
+760 NETYSP
-766 GAVER
+766 AVEN
-771 FRSNHSIRMSQGQ
+771 FRSTYNIKMNQAH

-791 VYNLGAS
+791 VFNCGVG
-798 TLDPDYGFCRAILNA
+798 TLSSDYGFRRALLNA
-813 ADPTGISTANPKAG
+813 VDVSGFSGSATGTVNVDDVDLGAAPVYSSASTASQQVTTLDIGA

-832 DIDTAATNASG
+832 SVSST
-843 VNGAPV
+843 
-849 YATTDLN
+849 
-856 SALVMALASDTPV
+856 
-869 TVDGYK
+869 
-875 ILSREVTSS
+875 RTST
-884 DGAKVTVGDRVWY
+884 KQEVWY
-897 HVSSGGKVGWM
+897 QVTTSGGQVGWM
-908 PAGYVT
+908 PAGYVQFSGSWT
-914 LEGAGTDLTYADS
+914 RDLAWADS
-927 NVVPNNLL
+927 TVLANNFL
-935 QWNIAGGHV
+935 QWNKAGGV
-944 YAGLVY
+944 QPGLVY
-950 RRLCESKIFFFGN
+950 RRLAECNIFFFGDYEKAMKANGYWGIN
-963 YDDDNSSSGWSK
+963 YYGFN
-975 NTYDFPFPDYL
+975 FPDECAQ
-986 SDYDN
+986 YDRRQ

>member
-1 MYGRFTVGKKRTR
+1 MGKKRTR

-21 SLLLTLPAPSALAA
+21 ALLLALPAPSALAA

-45 SSQAPEGENSEEESA
+45 SSQAPEGESSGEESA

-97 SSSQEESSSQVP
+97 SSSQEESSSQAP
-109 EDESSGE
+109 EGSSGE
-116 ESGVSMEDSQ
+116 ESGISMEDSK

-142 SYMSGEEGARF
+142 AYMSGEAGARF

-178 TDGSFSDVSAGAW
+178 TGGSFSDVSVGAW
-191 YATEVNT
+191 YATAVNT

-429 LNLRAGPGTSY
+429 LRLRSGPGTNY
-440 EAITSLTTGVLLTI
+440 EAITSLATGVRLTI
-454 TSVESNGWLGVR
+454 TSIESNGWLGVE
-466 TSGGTTGFVSGEFVA
+466 TASGVEGYVHPDYVEVYTGGGGGGGTATGATVSA
-481 AYDPNT
+481 N
-487 GVASGA
+487 S
-493 SLSATKLTLAQYQS
+493 LTLAQYQS
-507 IRLDGSVSQNLSA
+507 ARLDGSVTSNLSA
-520 MHWESSNE
+520 MEWTSSDPS
-528 NVVSTGYTVNYG
+528 VAYVGYTVPYG
-540 GNSQGA
+540 GNTEGA
-546 MLYGVSPGT
+546 IVYGASPGT
-555 ATITFTDG
+555 ATLTFTDG
-563 SGTTKATCTVTVT
+563 AGATATCTVTVT
-576 AAEPVRFA
+576 AAESVRFA
-584 YGEGNIVAAGQKF
+584 YSDENIIGVGDNF
-597 NLIALTD
+597 NLTAITD
-604 TAKTAVKFT
+604 SSKTGVRFT
-613 IVDSTSGATG
+613 IVGGPATG
-623 EYVATSATTKSQ
+623 SWDTTSYTSESRV
-635 ASSFGLPTNTVKIFK
+635 SSYGLPTNQVRVFTRS
-650 TEVSFGKAG
+650 VSFGRAG
-659 TYTIRATSQTGSGWS
+659 TYTVRAYSQTSGGSWS
-674 TDGYEF
+674 TDYCEF
-680 TLAVTATHNT
+680 TVMVTSSDIHSS
-690 LTTTSYDARQPSGRI
+690 TTTTESRRVSTEGLNI
-705 ITALANIEGF
+705 IANFEGSV
-715 WPEIKDDLLASGN
+715 PEIEDDVLASGN
-728 PTVGHGYV
+728 PTVGYGYV
-736 VQKNV
+736 VPVNTT
-741 AFYNNMTEE
+741 FYNNLTTSELF
-750 EAYAQLVDKV
+750 AQLVQIA
-760 NSSSFG
+760 NETYSP
-766 GAVER
+766 AVEN
-771 FRSNHSIRMSQGQ
+771 FRSTYNIKMNQAH

-791 VYNLGAS
+791 VFNCGVG
-798 TLDPDYGFCRAILNA
+798 TLTSDYGFRRALLNA
-813 ADPTGISTANPKAG
+813 VDVSGFSGSATGTVNVDDVDLGAAPVYSSASTASQQVTTLDIGA

-832 DIDTAATNASG
+832 SVSST
-843 VNGAPV
+843 
-849 YATTDLN
+849 
-856 SALVMALASDTPV
+856 
-869 TVDGYK
+869 
-875 ILSREVTSS
+875 RTST
-884 DGAKVTVGDRVWY
+884 KQEVWY
-897 HVSSGGKVGWM
+897 QVSTSGGQVGWM
-908 PAGYVT
+908 PAGYVQLSGSWT
-914 LEGAGTDLTYADS
+914 RDLAWADS
-927 NVVPNNLL
+927 TVLANNFL
-935 QWNIAGGHV
+935 QWNKAGGV
-944 YAGLVY
+944 VAGLVW
-950 RRLCESKIFFFGN
+950 RRLAECKIFFFGN
-963 YDDDNSSSGWSK
+963 YDEAYHSNANYSY
-975 NTYDFPFPDYL
+975 NTYGFHFPEECEQ
-986 SDYDN
+986 YDRRQ

>member
-83 EGESSQEEPSSQEP
+83 EGESSQEEPSSLEP

-116 ESGVSMEDSQ
+116 ESGISMEDSQ

-178 TDGSFSDVSAGAW
+178 TGGSFSDVSAGAW
-191 YATEVNT
+191 YATAVNT

-222 EFVTAVCKCFDL
+222 EFVTAVCKCFDSL
-234 TDGADSGFSDVSGW
+234 STGSAGFSDVSGHW
-248 ASGYINAAVER
+248 AEGFINQAVAEDWISGFP
-259 GWIVGMGDGTFQPN
+259 DGTFRPDESIQ
-273 ANLTRAQV
+273 RCQV
-281 TPILNKALERT
+281 TAILNKALERT
-292 GSGFAADAVTPEFV
+292 GSGFAADAGTQEFV

-346 SSASTTS
+346 SSASISS

-429 LNLRAGPGTSY
+429 LRLRSGPGTNY

-507 IRLDGSVSQNLSA
+507 IRLDGSVTSNLSA
-520 MHWESSNE
+520 MEWTSSNSS
-528 NVVSTGYTVNYG
+528 VAYVGYTVPYG
-540 GNSQGA
+540 GNTEGA
-546 MLYGVSPGT
+546 IVYGASPGT
-555 ATITFTDG
+555 ATLTFTDG
-563 SGTTKATCTVTVT
+563 AGATATCTVTVT

-584 YGEGNIVAAGQKF
+584 YSDENIIGVGDNF
-597 NLIALTD
+597 NLTAITD
-604 TAKTAVKFT
+604 SSKTGVRFT
-613 IVDSTSGATG
+613 IVGGPATG
-623 EYVATSATTKSQ
+623 SWDTTSYTSESRV
-635 ASSFGLPTNTVKIFK
+635 SSYGLPTNQVRVFTRS
-650 TEVSFGKAG
+650 VSFGRAG
-659 TYTIRATSQTGSGWS
+659 TYTVRAYSQTSGGSWS
-674 TDGYEF
+674 TDYCEF
-680 TLAVTATHNT
+680 TVVVTSSDIHSS
-690 LTTTSYDARQPSGRI
+690 TTTTESRRVSTEGLNI
-705 ITALANIEGF
+705 IADFEGSV
-715 WPEIKDDLLASGN
+715 PEIEDDVLASGN
-728 PTVGHGYV
+728 PTVGYGYV
-736 VQKNV
+736 VPVNTT
-741 AFYNNMTEE
+741 FYNNLTTSELF
-750 EAYAQLVDKV
+750 AQLVQIA
-760 NSSSFG
+760 NETYSP
-766 GAVER
+766 AVEN
-771 FRSNHSIRMSQGQ
+771 FRSTYNIKMNQAH

-791 VYNLGAS
+791 VFNCGVG
-798 TLDPDYGFCRAILNA
+798 TLSSDYGFRRALLNA
-813 ADPTGISTANPKAG
+813 VDVSGFSGSATGTVNVDDVDLGAAPVYSSASTASQQVTTLDIGA

-832 DIDTAATNASG
+832 SVSST
-843 VNGAPV
+843 
-849 YATTDLN
+849 
-856 SALVMALASDTPV
+856 
-869 TVDGYK
+869 
-875 ILSREVTSS
+875 RTST
-884 DGAKVTVGDRVWY
+884 KQEVWY
-897 HVSSGGKVGWM
+897 QVTTSGGQVGWM
-908 PAGYVT
+908 PAGYIQLSGSWT
-914 LEGAGTDLTYADS
+914 RDLAWADS
-927 NVVPNNLL
+927 TVLANNFL
-935 QWNIAGGHV
+935 QWNKAGGV
-944 YAGLVY
+944 QPGLVY
-950 RRLCESKIFFFGN
+950 RRLAECNIFFFGDYEKAMKANGYWGIN
-963 YDDDNSSSGWSK
+963 YYGFN
-975 NTYDFPFPDYL
+975 FPDECAQ
-986 SDYDN
+986 YDRRQ

>member
-45 SSQAPEGENSEEESA
+45 SSQAPEGESSGEESA

-116 ESGVSMEDSQ
+116 ESGISMEDSQ

-142 SYMSGEEGARF
+142 AYMSGEEGARF

-429 LNLRAGPGTSY
+429 LRLRSGPGTNY
-440 EAITSLTTGVLLTI
+440 EAITSLATGVRLTI
-454 TSVESNGWLGVR
+454 TSVESNGWLGVE
-466 TSGGTTGFVSGEFVA
+466 TASGVEGYVHPDYVEVYTGGGGGGGTATGATVSA
-481 AYDPNT
+481 N
-487 GVASGA
+487 S
-493 SLSATKLTLAQYQS
+493 LTLAQYQS
-507 IRLDGSVSQNLSA
+507 ARLDGSVTSNLSA
-520 MHWESSNE
+520 MEWTSSDPS
-528 NVVSTGYTVNYG
+528 VAYVGYTVPYG
-540 GNSQGA
+540 GNTEGA
-546 MLYGVSPGT
+546 IVYGASPGT
-555 ATITFTDG
+555 ATLTFTDG
-563 SGTTKATCTVTVT
+563 AGATATCTVTVT
-576 AAEPVRFA
+576 AAESVRFA
-584 YGEGNIVAAGQKF
+584 YSDENIIGVGDDF
-597 NLIALTD
+597 NLTAITD
-604 TAKTAVKFT
+604 SSKTGVRFT
-613 IVDSTSGATG
+613 IVGGPATG
-623 EYVATSATTKSQ
+623 SWDTTSYTSESRV
-635 ASSFGLPTNTVKIFK
+635 SSYGLPTNQVRVFTRS
-650 TEVSFGKAG
+650 VSFGRAG
-659 TYTIRATSQTGSGWS
+659 TYTVRAYSQTSGGSWS
-674 TDGYEF
+674 TDYCEF
-680 TLAVTATHNT
+680 TVMVTSSDIHSS
-690 LTTTSYDARQPSGRI
+690 TTTTESRRVSTEGLNI
-705 ITALANIEGF
+705 IANFEGSV
-715 WPEIKDDLLASGN
+715 PEIEDDVLASGN
-728 PTVGHGYV
+728 PTVGYGYV
-736 VQKNV
+736 VPVNTT
-741 AFYNNMTEE
+741 FYNNLTTSELF
-750 EAYAQLVDKV
+750 AQLVQIA
-760 NSSSFG
+760 NETYSP
-766 GAVER
+766 AVEN
-771 FRSNHSIRMSQGQ
+771 FRSTYNIKMNQAH

-791 VYNLGAS
+791 VFNCGVG
-798 TLDPDYGFCRAILNA
+798 TLSSDYGFRRALLNA
-813 ADPTGISTANPKAG
+813 VDVSGFSGSATGTVNVDDVDLGAAPVYSNRDISSTIVTELSIG
-827 TVTVT
+827 STVTVRDYFIQT
-832 DIDTAATNASG
+832 RIVKNPDGS
-843 VNGAPV
+843 
-849 YATTDLN
+849 TTSFYDRYWYQ
-856 SALVMALASDTPV
+856 V
-869 TVDGYK
+869 T
-875 ILSREVTSS
+875 T
-884 DGAKVTVGDRVWY
+884 
-897 HVSSGGKVGWM
+897 SGGQVGWM
-908 PAGYVT
+908 PAGYVQLSGSWT
-914 LEGAGTDLTYADS
+914 RDLAWADS
-927 NVVPNNLL
+927 TVLANNFL
-935 QWNIAGGHV
+935 QWNKAGGV
-944 YAGLVY
+944 QPGLVY
-950 RRLCESKIFFFGN
+950 RRLAECNIFFFGDYEKAMKANGYWGIN
-963 YDDDNSSSGWSK
+963 YYGFN
-975 NTYDFPFPDYL
+975 FPDECAQ
-986 SDYDN
+986 YDRRQ

>member
-1 MYGRFTVGKKRTR
+1 MGKKRTR

-21 SLLLTLPAPSALAA
+21 ALLLALPAPSALAA

-45 SSQAPEGENSEEESA
+45 SSQAPEGENSGEESA

-83 EGESSQEEPSSQEP
+83 EGESSQEEPSSLEP
-97 SSSQEESSSQVP
+97 SSSQEEDSSQEP
-109 EDESSGE
+109 EGSSGE
-116 ESGVSMEDSQ
+116 ESGISMEDSQ

-142 SYMSGEEGARF
+142 SYMSGEAGARF

-178 TDGSFSDVSAGAW
+178 TGGSFSDVSDSAW
-191 YATEVNT
+191 YATAVNT

-292 GSGFAADAVTPEFV
+292 GSGFAADAGTQEFV

-346 SSASTTS
+346 SSASISS
-353 SVVTVLPTGAEL
+353 SVVTVLSTGALL

-398 PTDTPDPEPEPDPDP
+398 PADTPDPEPEPDPDP

-429 LNLRAGPGTSY
+429 LRLRSGPGTNY
-440 EAITSLTTGVLLTI
+440 EAITSLATGVRLTI
-454 TSVESNGWLGVR
+454 TSIESNGWLGVE
-466 TSGGTTGFVSGEFVA
+466 TASGVEGYVHPDYVEVYTGGGGGGGTATGATVST
-481 AYDPNT
+481 N
-487 GVASGA
+487 S
-493 SLSATKLTLAQYQS
+493 LTLAQYQS
-507 IRLDGSVSQNLSA
+507 ARLDGSVTSNLSA
-520 MHWESSNE
+520 MEWTSSNSS
-528 NVVSTGYTVNYG
+528 VAYVGYTVPYG
-540 GNSQGA
+540 GNTEGA
-546 MLYGVSPGT
+546 IVYGASPGT
-555 ATITFTDG
+555 ATLTFTDG
-563 SGTTKATCTVTVT
+563 AGATATCTVTVT
-576 AAEPVRFA
+576 AAESVRFA
-584 YGEGNIVAAGQKF
+584 YSDENIIGVGDNF
-597 NLIALTD
+597 NLTAITD
-604 TAKTAVKFT
+604 SSKTGVRFT
-613 IVDSTSGATG
+613 IVGGPATG
-623 EYVATSATTKSQ
+623 SWDTTSYTSESRV
-635 ASSFGLPTNTVKIFK
+635 SSYGLPTNQVRVFTRS
-650 TEVSFGKAG
+650 VSFGRAG
-659 TYTIRATSQTGSGWS
+659 TYTVRAYSQTSGGSWS
-674 TDGYEF
+674 TDYCEF
-680 TLAVTATHNT
+680 TVMVTSSDIHSSI
-690 LTTTSYDARQPSGRI
+690 TTTESRRVSTEGLNI
-705 ITALANIEGF
+705 IADFEGSV
-715 WPEIKDDLLASGN
+715 PEIEDDVLASGN
-728 PTVGHGYV
+728 PTVGYGYV
-736 VQKNV
+736 VPVNTT
-741 AFYNNMTEE
+741 FYNNLTTSELF
-750 EAYAQLVDKV
+750 AQLVQIA
-760 NSSSFG
+760 NETYSP
-766 GAVER
+766 AVEN
-771 FRSNHSIRMSQGQ
+771 FRSTYNIKTNQAH

-791 VYNLGAS
+791 VFNCGVG
-798 TLDPDYGFCRAILNA
+798 TLSSDYGFRRALLNA
-813 ADPTGISTANPKAG
+813 VDVSGFSGSATGTVNVDDVDLGAAPVYSSASTASQQVTTLDIGA

-832 DIDTAATNASG
+832 SVSST
-843 VNGAPV
+843 
-849 YATTDLN
+849 
-856 SALVMALASDTPV
+856 
-869 TVDGYK
+869 
-875 ILSREVTSS
+875 RTST
-884 DGAKVTVGDRVWY
+884 KQEVWY
-897 HVSSGGKVGWM
+897 QVTTSGGQVGWM
-908 PAGYVT
+908 PAGYVQLSGSWT
-914 LEGAGTDLTYADS
+914 RDLAWADS
-927 NVVPNNLL
+927 TVLANNFL
-935 QWNIAGGHV
+935 QWNKAGGV
-944 YAGLVY
+944 QPGLVY
-950 RRLCESKIFFFGN
+950 RRLAECNIFFFGDYEKAMKANGYWGIN
-963 YDDDNSSSGWSK
+963 YYGFN
-975 NTYDFPFPDYL
+975 FPDECAQ
-986 SDYDN
+986 YDRRQ

>member
-45 SSQAPEGENSEEESA
+45 SSQAPEGESSGEESA

-68 APESSQPAGEESQPG
+68 APESSQPVGEESQPG

-97 SSSQEESSSQVP
+97 SSSQEESSSQEP
-109 EDESSGE
+109 GE
-116 ESGVSMEDSQ
+116 EGGISMEDSQ
-126 QETFASYPLLV
+126 QETFAAYPLLV

-142 SYMSGEEGARF
+142 AYMSGEAGARF

-429 LNLRAGPGTSY
+429 LRLRSGPGTNY
-440 EAITSLTTGVLLTI
+440 EAITSLATGVRLTI
-454 TSVESNGWLGVR
+454 TSVESNGWLGVE
-466 TSGGTTGFVSGEFVA
+466 TASGVEGYVHPDYVEVYTGGGGGGTATGATVSA
-481 AYDPNT
+481 N
-487 GVASGA
+487 S
-493 SLSATKLTLAQYQS
+493 LTLAQYQS
-507 IRLDGSVSQNLSA
+507 ARLDGSVTSNLSA
-520 MHWESSNE
+520 MEWTSSNSS
-528 NVVSTGYTVNYG
+528 VAYVGYTVPYG
-540 GNSQGA
+540 GNTEGA
-546 MLYGVSPGT
+546 IVYGASPGT
-555 ATITFTDG
+555 ATLTFTDG
-563 SGTTKATCTVTVT
+563 AGATATCTVTVT
-576 AAEPVRFA
+576 AAESVRFA
-584 YGEGNIVAAGQKF
+584 YSDENIIGVGDNF
-597 NLIALTD
+597 NLTAITD
-604 TAKTAVKFT
+604 SSKTGVRFT
-613 IVDSTSGATG
+613 IVDGPATG
-623 EYVATSATTKSQ
+623 SWDTTSYTSESRV
-635 ASSFGLPTNTVKIFK
+635 SSYGLPTNQVRVFTRS
-650 TEVSFGKAG
+650 VSFSRAG
-659 TYTIRATSQTGSGWS
+659 TYTVRAYSQTSGGSWS
-674 TDGYEF
+674 TDYCEF
-680 TLAVTATHNT
+680 TVKVTSSDIHSS
-690 LTTTSYDARQPSGRI
+690 TTTTQSRRVSTEGLNI
-705 ITALANIEGF
+705 IADFEGSV
-715 WPEIKDDLLASGN
+715 PEIEDDVLASGN
-728 PTVGHGYV
+728 PTVGYGYV
-736 VQKNV
+736 VPVNTT
-741 AFYNNMTEE
+741 FYNNLTTSELF
-750 EAYAQLVDKV
+750 AQLVQIA
-760 NSSSFG
+760 NETYSP
-766 GAVER
+766 AVEN
-771 FRSNHSIRMSQGQ
+771 FRSTYNIKMNQAH

-791 VYNLGAS
+791 VFNCGVG
-798 TLDPDYGFCRAILNA
+798 TLSSDYGFRRALLNA
-813 ADPTGISTANPKAG
+813 VDVSGFSGSATGTVNVDDVDLGAAPVYSSASTASQQVTTLDIGA

-832 DIDTAATNASG
+832 SVSST
-843 VNGAPV
+843 
-849 YATTDLN
+849 
-856 SALVMALASDTPV
+856 
-869 TVDGYK
+869 
-875 ILSREVTSS
+875 RTST
-884 DGAKVTVGDRVWY
+884 KQEVWY
-897 HVSSGGKVGWM
+897 QVSTSGGQVGWM
-908 PAGYVT
+908 PAGYVQLSGSWT
-914 LEGAGTDLTYADS
+914 RDLAWADS
-927 NVVPNNLL
+927 TVLANNFL
-935 QWNIAGGHV
+935 QWNKAGGV
-944 YAGLVY
+944 QPGLVY
-950 RRLCESKIFFFGN
+950 RRLAECNIFFFGDYEKAMKANGYWGIN
-963 YDDDNSSSGWSK
+963 YYGFN
-975 NTYDFPFPDYL
+975 FPDECAQ
-986 SDYDN
+986 YDRRQ